1 MTEKELV
8 LPADLIP
15 ATVEAGL
22 APPTLATAK
31 EIYTKAVDLAKSGML
46 SLKCAA
52 SLQISTPD
60 DYKDGLDLVKSLR
73 GMQKRLDE
81 CRKEDTDPARL
92 WATNVKAM
100 YDEACSIYEKAAKH
114 AEDITTVWYLSEQER
129 IRKEKAELQRRMEAE
144 RRKAEAEAAERRA
157 AEEKRQ
163 AQEAEE
169 INRKK
174 EEAATQAK
182 EAGDLFTVDVQAEAA
197 AEEERQ
203 RIEQERAAR
212 AEADR
217 KAEEERQAELERQER
232 ETAAATATLT
242 FTKPKGIAMRWTYEI
257 DNPDKVHRQYCDPT
271 PAKLKAAVGSGL
283 REKDADGNPNPMA
296 AGLRIFQVPVNT
308 GKGGGAR

>member
-22 APPTLATAK
+22 APPSLATAS

-52 SLQISTPD
+52 ALRITNAD
-60 DYKDGLDLVKSLR
+60 DYKDGLDLVRALR

-81 CRKEDTDPARL
+81 TRKEDTDPARA
-92 WATNVKAM
+92 WVANVKAM
-100 YDEACSIYEKAAKH
+100 YDEAVIIYEKAAKH
-114 AEDITTVWYLSEQER
+114 AEAITTAWYLAEQER
-129 IRKEKAELQRRMEAE
+129 IRKEKEELQRRIEAE

-169 INRKK
+169 IRRKK
-174 EEAATQAK
+174 EEVAA
-182 EAGDLFTVDVQAEAA
+182 QAEAA
-197 AEEERQ
+197 GDLYTVDAQAESAAEAERQ
-203 RIEQERAAR
+203 RIEQDRAAR

-217 KAEEERQAELERQER
+217 KAEEDRQAELERQER
-232 ETAAATATLT
+232 ETAAKTSTLT
-242 FTKPKGIAMRWTYEI
+242 FTKPKGIAMKWTYEI

-271 PAKLKAAVGSGL
+271 PSKVRAAVASGL
-283 REKDADGNPNPMA
+283 REKNADGTPNPMA
-296 AGLRIFQVPVNT
+296 SGLRIFQVPVNT